1 MTSNETRVTRRAVGE
16 VEVIEVHGEVDFASA
31 DEVREALCATGAR
44 TVVVELGEVDFID
57 SAGLRALDAANR
69 ELRATGRTLA
79 LVAPPASRAAFT
91 FRVAGFSEDG
101 VHASVEAVLQTV
113 ARS

>member
-1 MTSNETRVTRRAVGE
+1 
-16 VEVIEVHGEVDFASA
+16 
-31 DEVREALCATGAR
+31 VREALCATVAR
-44 TVVVELGEVDFID
+44 TVVVELGGIDFID

-69 ELRATGRTLA
+69 DLRATGRTLA
-79 LVAPPASRAAFT
+79 LVAPPASRAAFA

-101 VHASVEAVLQTV
+101 VHDSVEAVLQTV